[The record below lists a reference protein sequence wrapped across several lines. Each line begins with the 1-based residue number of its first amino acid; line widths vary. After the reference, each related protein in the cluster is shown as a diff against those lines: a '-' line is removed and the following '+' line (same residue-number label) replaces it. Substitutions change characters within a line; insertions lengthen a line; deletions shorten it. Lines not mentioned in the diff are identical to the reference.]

1 MRSLKT
7 IGTAAALA
15 GMLLAG
21 TATILHPQQAD
32 EATELSKKV
41 IELYDAG
48 QYSDAIPVAQQALAI
63 REKALGPDHPD
74 VASSLNN
81 LAELYRK
88 QGRYADAASWKAQM
102 RVALVG

>member
-15 GMLLAG
+15 GVLLAG
-21 TATILHPQQAD
+21 TASILHSQQAD
-32 EATELSKKV
+32 EANELSKKV

-74 VASSLNN
+74 VANSLNN

-88 QGRYADAASWKAQM
+88 QSRYGDAEPLYQRS
-102 RVALVG
+102 L